1 MSKKL
6 YELVAK
12 VMNVPVNSISDNS
25 GPESIES
32 WTSFKG
38 YVLLY
43 ELETEF
49 KVKFTIDEANVYKMG
64 REKNIRLRIRK
75 GKIQRRVVKS
85 ATPGY
90 VYRGEKL
97 VRMTPQE
104 RRHRKMAQRTAKF
117 KRRHELQQSIRKRK
131 VAFKRRKALGV

>member
-6 YELVAK
+6 YELIAK
-12 VMNVPVNSISDNS
+12 VMNISATSINDES

-49 KVKFTIDEANVYKMG
+49 KVKFTMDEAMD
-64 REKNIRLRIRK
+64 
-75 GKIQRRVVKS
+75 VK
-85 ATPGY
+85 
-90 VYRGEKL
+90 
-97 VRMTPQE
+97 
-104 RRHRKMAQRTAKF
+104 
-117 KRRHELQQSIRKRK
+117 K
-131 VAFKRRKALGV
+131 VADIKRHLKNHGIVLND

>member
-6 YELVAK
+6 YDLVARA
-12 VMNVPVNSISDNS
+12 MNVQSSTIDDES

-49 KVKFTIDEANVYKMG
+49 KVKFTIDEAMD
-64 REKNIRLRIRK
+64 
-75 GKIQRRVVKS
+75 VK
-85 ATPGY
+85 
-90 VYRGEKL
+90 
-97 VRMTPQE
+97 
-104 RRHRKMAQRTAKF
+104 
-117 KRRHELQQSIRKRK
+117 K
-131 VAFKRRKALGV
+131 VADIKRHLKNHGIILND

>member
-6 YELVAK
+6 YDLVAK
-12 VMNVPVNSISDNS
+12 VMNVQSSTINDES

-49 KVKFTIDEANVYKMG
+49 KVKFTIDEAMD
-64 REKNIRLRIRK
+64 
-75 GKIQRRVVKS
+75 VKKV
-85 ATPGY
+85 TDI
-90 VYRGEKL
+90 K
-97 VRMTPQE
+97 
-104 RRHRKMAQRTAKF
+104 RHLEN
-117 KRRHELQQSIRKRK
+117 HGIILND
-131 VAFKRRKALGV
+131 